1 MMNYTNTTAELSASG
16 IDTVVI
22 PIGSTE
28 QFGPYLPMHID
39 TLIADL
45 YAREYGTALGAYV
58 LPTLPF
64 NTAEEHAA
72 FKGTVTVSPQ
82 TMMNLLEE
90 IIVNLSKQGFT
101 KFVLSSGHGGS
112 YWFGA
117 FLKHVNYAHPNI
129 VVLHPHHQNGAWNE
143 AVKAAGLDGR
153 NEFHGGLMGV
163 CTAMWLC
170 PELVHL
176 QDAGSVIPE
185 EHNAFADFL
194 GWDLLTEDG
203 NYGEF
208 RNDGTYTPE
217 QLAQMGETLWM
228 TLIRKHCEGLKEHVE
243 EAYRRKMSKR
253 G

>member
-1 MMNYTNTTAELSASG
+1 MMNYTNTTRQLSESG

-22 PIGSTE
+22 SIGSTE

-39 TLIADL
+39 NLIAEL
-45 YAREYGTALGAYV
+45 YAKEYGTALNAYV

-72 FKGTVTVSPQ
+72 FIGTVTVSPH
-82 TMMNLLEE
+82 TMMNLMEE
-90 IIVNLSKQGFT
+90 IIVNLKRQGFK
-101 KFVLSSGHGGS
+101 KFVLIAGHGGS
-112 YWFGA
+112 FWFGA
-117 FLKHVNYAHPNI
+117 FLKHINYVQEDII
-129 VVLHPHHQNGAWNE
+129 VVHPHHQNGAWEE
-143 AVKAAGLDGR
+143 AVKAAGLEGR
-153 NEFHGGLMGV
+153 NEFHGGLLGV

-170 PELVHL
+170 PELVKLH
-176 QDAGSVIPE
+176 DAGSVIPE
-185 EHNAFADFL
+185 ENNAFADFL

-208 RNDGTYTPE
+208 RHDGTYTPE
-217 QLAQMGETLWM
+217 QLAQKGETLWM